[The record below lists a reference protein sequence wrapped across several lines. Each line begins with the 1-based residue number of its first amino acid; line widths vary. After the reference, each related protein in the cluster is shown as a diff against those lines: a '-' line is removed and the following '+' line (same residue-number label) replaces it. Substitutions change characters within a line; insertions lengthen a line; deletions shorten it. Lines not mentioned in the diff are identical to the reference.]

1 MWEIRV
7 TPAGDFDNHAL
18 EYEHIKV
25 EPLSGAMGA
34 EVVGVRLPEL
44 SDAGFEV
51 WALTPRRD
59 ATDIWSLAVPDRL
72 AILLGAEG
80 PGLSPVALDTAS
92 AEVRIPIASDVDSL
106 NVAAAAAVA
115 FAAIMREPQ
124 ARSVRTLGS

>member
-44 SDAGFEV
+44 SDAAFEDLKQ
-51 WALTPRRD
+51 ALYRHKMIYLRD
-59 ATDIWSLAVPDRL
+59 QWLTHAEHEEFGAR
-72 AILLGAEG
+72 LGARRRRHRR
-80 PGLSPVALDTAS
+80 PAHV
-92 AEVRIPIASDVDSL
+92 VDDLGVEDRKSTRL
-106 NVAAAAAVA
+106 N
-115 FAAIMREPQ
+115 
-124 ARSVRTLGS
+124 SSH